1 MNAVAAAGG
10 LGVILPLASTRG
22 EITRLLPLFDGFLF
36 TGGPDVHPKFFS
48 EETLRECGG
57 ICTRRD
63 VMELALLR
71 ELVQKDIPVLGICRG
86 AQVLNIG
93 LGGDIYQDID
103 SQFSRSPALQHRQ
116 PENSFTPVHTVSIR
130 AGSLLHRI
138 LKKEKI
144 MVNSLHH
151 QAVRRPGR
159 GIKICGRALDG
170 VAEALE
176 LPGKRFFLG
185 VQWHPEIMWERQE
198 DAAAVFKAFVHACAA
213 RSQ

>member
-1 MNAVAAAGG
+1 
-10 LGVILPLASTRG
+10 
-22 EITRLLPLFDGFLF
+22 
-36 TGGPDVHPKFFS
+36 
-48 EETLRECGG
+48 
-57 ICTRRD
+57 
-63 VMELALLR
+63 
-71 ELVQKDIPVLGICRG
+71 
-86 AQVLNIG
+86 
-93 LGGDIYQDID
+93 
-103 SQFSRSPALQHRQ
+103 
-116 PENSFTPVHTVSIR
+116 
-130 AGSLLHRI
+130 
-138 LKKEKI
+138 

>member
-1 MNAVAAAGG
+1 MWGHLHAAG
-10 LGVILPLASTRG
+10 R
-22 EITRLLPLFDGFLF
+22 DGACPAAGACAKRH
-36 TGGPDVHPKFFS
+36 TGSGN
-48 EETLRECGG
+48 L
-57 ICTRRD
+57 
-63 VMELALLR
+63 
-71 ELVQKDIPVLGICRG
+71 QRG
-86 AQVLNIG
+86 AGPQYWAG
-93 LGGDIYQDID
+93 RDIYQDID